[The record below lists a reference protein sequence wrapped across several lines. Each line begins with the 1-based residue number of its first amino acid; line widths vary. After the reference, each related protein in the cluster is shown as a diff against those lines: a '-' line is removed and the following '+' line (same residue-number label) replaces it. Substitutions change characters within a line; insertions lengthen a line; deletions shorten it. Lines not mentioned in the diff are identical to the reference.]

1 MEMGEHVILIDR
13 WATGSLADVEVH
25 GPYGDHEDVEAI
37 ARLYREAA
45 PDGAVVE
52 IATVRR

>member
-1 MEMGEHVILIDR
+1 MNDSVILIDR
-13 WATGSLADVEVH
+13 YATGSLADVEVH

-37 ARLYREAA
+37 ADLYRESA
-45 PDGAVVE
+45 PGAVVE